1 MECQSCH
8 TFGLSI
14 MPYEN
19 NTLDML
25 SLEKVIL
32 RGPLWCHL
40 MDPKLADTIW
50 SQTVRD
56 HFLSAI
62 WWPKNR
68 PHFWA
73 PRGIPIVAQESVHGP
88 VVFWASIHPLSG
100 LPEPT
105 DNTHRQCVL
114 SVLLGKPDTGWNRGQ
129 KKRFMGGFLGNNWNA
144 FWSPK
149 VGSLFGPQN
158 RGQKMVTDRL

>member
-25 SLEKVIL
+25 SLEKVTL
-32 RGPLWCHL
+32 RGPLWCHV

-62 WWPKNR
+62 WWPKHR

-105 DNTHRQCVL
+105 DNTHRQCVV
-114 SVLLGKPDTGWNRGQ
+114 SVVGQTGHWMDSWPTQN
-129 KKRFMGGFLGNNWNA
+129 RFMEGPLGNNWSA
-144 FWSPK
+144 CWGPK
-149 VGSLFGPQN
+149 VGPLFRPQN
-158 RGQKMVTDRL
+158 RGQRMVTDRL